1 MKLVLAAAALLGLG
15 GMQGP
20 PEAPLPANPWRQLAE
35 RDVEAA
41 HRIIAEDHPA
51 ATIEAG
57 DTEFRARLASALADA
72 RARAAQVTSYEGL
85 TATMAAFAN
94 ALGDKHIRSR
104 ALLTPSSLDW
114 AGLLVVR
121 RGDGWVVAEEERQ
134 EGEAALAGA
143 RLVACDGVPVDR
155 LAEQRLGGFRAI
167 WTVPA
172 QRIATA
178 PLLLV
183 DDGNPFLTRPAR
195 CTFAAGGEE
204 REVALRW
211 RAARR
216 TELAPRINALVR
228 SGAPG
233 FGVRRSGAGWW
244 IALQSLSD
252 QAIPVVEAVRDQAAE
267 MRSAPFVV
275 LDLRGNGGGNSVYG
289 DQIAQALLGEAATRG
304 GGGEAQDCYPVWRT
318 SARNLAALAEIARG
332 AEARMGADAAL
343 FWQRQHERAEAAR
356 AAGQPLSGPATCAP
370 APARAS
376 PPPAAPAASLFPGR
390 LIVLTDHLCFS
401 SCLLVADRFRS
412 LGALHV
418 GEATDAATRY
428 FEVREERL
436 PSGVIAF
443 STLQAMSRSSPYQI
457 GPYTP
462 HHIFEGDISDTA
474 ALEAWVPSLTAPGA
488 S

>member
-1 MKLVLAAAALLGLG
+1 MRKFAIAAAALLGSASAAA
-15 GMQGP
+15 QEP
-20 PEAPLPANPWRQLAE
+20 SNPWRQLAE
-35 RDVEAA
+35 RDVETAY
-41 HRIIAEDHPA
+41 RIIAEDHPA
-51 ATIEAG
+51 ATVEVG
-57 DTEFRARLASALADA
+57 DTEFRARLASAHADA
-72 RARAAQVTSYEGL
+72 RARAARVTSYEGL
-85 TATMAAFAN
+85 AATMAAFAN

-104 ALLTPSSLDW
+104 SLLTPSTLDW

-134 EGEAALAGA
+134 EGEAALSGA
-143 RLVACDGVPVDR
+143 RLVACDGIDVDR

-167 WTVPA
+167 WAVPA

-178 PLLLV
+178 PLLLI
-183 DDGNPFLTRPAR
+183 DDGNPFLTRPAS
-195 CTFAAGGEE
+195 CTFVVDGEE

-216 TELAPRINALVR
+216 VELAPRINALVK

-252 QAIPVVEAVRDQAAE
+252 QAIPVVEAVRGQAAE
-267 MRSAPFVV
+267 MRTAPFVV
-275 LDLRGNGGGNSVYG
+275 MDLRGNGGGNSVYG
-289 DQIAQALLGEAATRG
+289 DQIAEALLGEAAVRG
-304 GGGEAQDCYPVWRT
+304 DVEGQDCYPVWRT
-318 SARNLAALAEIARG
+318 SARNLAELAEIARG

-343 FWQRQHERAEAAR
+343 FWGRQHERAQAAR
-356 AAGQPLSGPATCAP
+356 AAGQELSGPATCA
-370 APARAS
+370 APAEAAVVPAVR
-376 PPPAAPAASLFPGR
+376 PPSLFRGR

-457 GPYTP
+457 GPFTP
-462 HHIFEGDISDTA
+462 HHVFDGDISDTT
-474 ALEAWVPSLTAPGA
+474 ALEAWVPSLLSALVK